1 MIIER
6 GRIMK
11 NGLGPIVKIGETITI
26 LVLLN
31 LFWIVTVILG
41 CGITLGAATTAA
53 YTVMRKRADK
63 EKDEV
68 MIHTCFSIYWKA
80 LKENFK
86 ESTIVWII
94 TLTIGVMLV
103 VNIRFSLISSQS
115 LALVLKALQII
126 ILIQLVFVNIYCYSM
141 ISIFEASIKRII
153 YSALL
158 IANAH
163 LFTTLTCIAIAAA
176 LVFTIRIF
184 NFLPVF
190 ILISS
195 YIAVTS
201 FIFNPIFKKYSKGK
215 A

>member
-1 MIIER
+1 
-6 GRIMK
+6 MK
-11 NGLGPIVKIGETITI
+11 NGLGPIVRVGESITI

-31 LFWIVTVILG
+31 LVWIITVILG
-41 CGITLGAATTAA
+41 CGVTVGAATTAA

-94 TLTIGVMLV
+94 TLVLGTMLV
-103 VNIRFSLISSQS
+103 ANIRFSLISSES

-126 ILIQLVFVNIYCYSM
+126 ILIQLVFINIYCYSM
-141 ISIFEASIKRII
+141 ISNFEADIKRIM

-163 LFTTLTCIAIAAA
+163 LFTTLTCVVIAAA
-176 LVFTIRIF
+176 LLFTVKMF

-195 YIAVTS
+195 YVAVTS
-201 FIFNPIFKKYSKGK
+201 FIFKPIFKKYSRGEI
-215 A
+215 